1 MRLRRART
9 TLGALHCGRAVVAA
23 AWTLAVPPTR
33 MLLHARTT
41 PARSLAQVDETACI
55 PVTSCQLNGLVVWQ
69 LN

>member
-41 PARSLAQVDETACI
+41 LAQVDETACI